1 MSYLAY
7 RFDDFPD
14 RENYMD
20 KHQENI
26 EHIPVMPGE
35 AIKGLNINPSG
46 RYLDATFGRGGHS
59 RLILSNL
66 GQDGELIV
74 LDRDPEAITE
84 ANILASKDAR
94 VTVHQGVFSDLAD
107 LIADEKGIHGALFDL
122 GVSSPQIDQAERGF
136 SFQQEGPLDMR
147 MNHSQGLSAASWLA
161 RADRQEIVWVLE
173 TYGEEVHAEEV
184 ADKIIERRKTA
195 PIITTKDLVGTI
207 LSALPRFQ
215 KSKHPATKVFQA
227 IRMHINAELDEIRD
241 GISQITGRLVVGG
254 RLVVISYHSLEHK
267 LVSDVLKQ
275 SQASREWTDSTSKPP
290 KLRKIGHAQR
300 SGSAELAVNRR
311 ARSALLRTWELK
323 I

>member
-7 RFDDFPD
+7 QYDDFPD
-14 RENYMD
+14 KENDMD
-20 KHQENI
+20 MHQENI
-26 EHIPVMPGE
+26 EHTPVMPSE
-35 AIKGLNINPSG
+35 AIRGLNINPTG

-59 RLILSNL
+59 RLILNNL

-74 LDRDPEAITE
+74 LDRDPEAIAE
-84 ANILASKDAR
+84 ANMLASEDAR
-94 VTVHQGVFSDLAD
+94 VTVHQGVFSDLVD
-107 LIADEKGIHGALFDL
+107 LIADEKGVDGALFDL

-147 MNHSQGLSAASWLA
+147 MNNAKGLSAASWLA

-173 TYGEEVHAEEV
+173 TYGEEAHAGEV

-195 PIITTKDLVGTI
+195 PIVSTKDLVGTI

-241 GISQITGRLVVGG
+241 GLGQIVEKLAVGG

-275 SQASREWTDSTSKPP
+275 SQRSGEWTDSTSKPP

-300 SGSAELAVNRR
+300 AGSAELVANRR